1 MSDLQQPMYGGAR
14 TAGASSTPSPVQVR
28 DVSTKP
34 TQRALQNAQE
44 FVSDIA
50 GQFQRMKD
58 FGEES
63 RLDGGLNDLASQFE
77 QDMTKRLGVARGH
90 ESSFY
95 NGDGTLRESS
105 LNTFVRNYEAKFKK
119 LKGAFVSPEA
129 AAKFGAKQQS
139 VMQQLRSRAGGLLLK
154 GQIQESRQAFEE
166 GLKGDLDR
174 KDYFSARNRY
184 AAANQA
190 GVISETAASNGI
202 FNIDKTAAKYDYD
215 NLAATNPDL
224 AATNIN
230 TGVYDGYF
238 SAAEQDQMMRSL
250 DRHDD
255 SRLTELAEQAVFQP
269 KGKDNRQSMASALL
283 AGDTYEEEL
292 KFLAIYNQDQ
302 SFAACGTEV
311 ENFLY
316 RLADDVA
323 PSEEKDIL
331 ERKMTNLSR
340 KCTFYDMPSDAKSRL
355 LKRMEDNAKRRAEY
369 PKLNAVD
376 YIRNASAG
384 RSMKLYDPKL
394 YNERTV
400 GLRQQAL
407 DNYALLKDTVNT
419 AGLPDPGKKKVI
431 EKYISEHAGELENEL
446 TNQTV
451 SKVRVAFDAWHN
463 AYKQD
468 HGDKEPSVTLQEDRI
483 ETLLRQFTGNQN
495 FSLPGKFGQEADKAI
510 KEANRADEDAYT
522 ERKKKSPV
530 LADDKVKEKFT
541 PQKSH
546 TFPATLSVD
555 TVQTNAP
562 AGILLPESMRKRFGD
577 DVSSVAAL
585 VPVSSSSR
593 RGRPLPVVG
602 YTKETSPQL
611 TLAGASKLRMT
622 FSSKMNTH
630 VTIVPAGKEMQEF
643 FKREF
648 FNQTDGAPPL
658 DYGLIPDN
666 GVETAEPVS
675 GAYLGGNLTVLPPLQ

>member
-1 MSDLQQPMYGGAR
+1 MN
-14 TAGASSTPSPVQVR
+14 GASSTPSPVQVR

-174 KDYFSARNRY
+174 KDFSSARSRY
-184 AAANQA
+184 IGAHQA
-190 GVISETAASNGI
+190 GILSGTAASNGV

-250 DRHDD
+250 RSHDD
-255 SRLTELAEQAVFQP
+255 YKSTQIIDGLATRPKSQSSKQDVVDAFMSGPMYTDEVGFLNTLSRDGNFEACSPQIDSFIYRVADMVQAGEEGPAFASKKEDVIRLCKKYGKSSEFKQDVLNRMDKFAQRKEEYPMLKVSERMKEMAGAPLFRQADYNNAIGTLDAEAKNAYQLYADSAKGADAPKDGEGTWIKKYKKERIENLQKNLAAKTEIAVRERFEAWYEGEKQGSGKEPSNVLQEFWFQSILRNETGRNDLVVP
-269 KGKDNRQSMASALL
+269 SRGRILDINQQNAGIEWKISDNRRFHSGPKTLT
-283 AGDTYEEEL
+283 D
-292 KFLAIYNQDQ
+292 
-302 SFAACGTEV
+302 
-311 ENFLY
+311 
-316 RLADDVA
+316 
-323 PSEEKDIL
+323 SEK
-331 ERKMTNLSR
+331 
-340 KCTFYDMPSDAKSRL
+340 
-355 LKRMEDNAKRRAEY
+355 
-369 PKLNAVD
+369 
-376 YIRNASAG
+376 
-384 RSMKLYDPKL
+384 
-394 YNERTV
+394 
-400 GLRQQAL
+400 QAL
-407 DNYALLKDTVNT
+407 QQKEALRKPVTFPATVSVDTVNT
-419 AGLPDPGKKKVI
+419 D
-431 EKYISEHAGELENEL
+431 
-446 TNQTV
+446 
-451 SKVRVAFDAWHN
+451 
-463 AYKQD
+463 
-468 HGDKEPSVTLQEDRI
+468 
-483 ETLLRQFTGNQN
+483 
-495 FSLPGKFGQEADKAI
+495 
-510 KEANRADEDAYT
+510 
-522 ERKKKSPV
+522 
-530 LADDKVKEKFT
+530 
-541 PQKSH
+541 
-546 TFPATLSVD
+546 
-555 TVQTNAP
+555 AP

-577 DVSSVAAL
+577 DLSGLAAL
-585 VPVSSSSR
+585 VPTSASSR
-593 RGRPLPVVG
+593 RGKPLPVVG
-602 YTKETSPQL
+602 YTKAASPQL
-611 TLAGASKLRMT
+611 TLSGASKMRMT
-622 FSSKMNTH
+622 FSSKMDTN
-630 VTIVPAGKEMQEF
+630 VTISPASPEMKEF
-643 FKREF
+643 FKREYL
-648 FNQTDGAPPL
+648 QTDEVPPQ
-658 DYGLIPDN
+658 DYGLVPDN
-666 GVETAEPVS
+666 GVESAEPVS
-675 GAYLGGNLTVLPPLQ
+675 AAFPNGDLTMLPPL